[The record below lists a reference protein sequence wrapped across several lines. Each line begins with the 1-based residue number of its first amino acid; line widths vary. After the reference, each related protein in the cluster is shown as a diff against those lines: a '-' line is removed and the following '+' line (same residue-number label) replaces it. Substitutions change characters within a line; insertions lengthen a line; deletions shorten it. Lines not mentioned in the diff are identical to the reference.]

1 MQLYNSLTG
10 RKEDFQPA
18 DPGRPTMYVCGPTVY
33 SHPHI
38 GNARPAVVFDVLF
51 RLLMQRYGDV
61 AYVRNVTD
69 IDDKIMAA
77 AAAEGVATAVVAE
90 RYAAAYHE
98 DMAAL
103 NVLPPTVEPYATGH
117 VPADDRDDPAPDRG
131 RSRL

>member
-10 RKEDFQPA
+10 RKEEFQPA

-69 IDDKIMAA
+69 IDDKII
-77 AAAEGVATAVVAE
+77 GC
-90 RYAAAYHE
+90 
-98 DMAAL
+98 
-103 NVLPPTVEPYATGH
+103 
-117 VPADDRDDPAPDRG
+117 RG
-131 RSRL
+131 

>member
-61 AYVRNVTD
+61 VYVRNVTD

-77 AAAEGVATAVVAE
+77 AAAEGVADRGVAE

-117 VPADDRDDPAPDRG
+117 VPR
-131 RSRL
+131 

>member
-1 MQLYNSLTG
+1 MQLYNTLTG
-10 RKEDFQPA
+10 RKEEFQPA

-77 AAAEGVATAVVAE
+77 ARRGGRHRGGRRALRRRLPRGHGGAE
-90 RYAAAYHE
+90 RAAA
-98 DMAAL
+98 
-103 NVLPPTVEPYATGH
+103 TGGA
-117 VPADDRDDPAPDRG
+117 VRDRARAADDRDDPAPACG
-131 RSRL
+131 ACP